1 MWKWGEGINKSNV
14 LYHFYVAFSL
24 LFSLAVLGSLFRQG
38 KAAEYYV
45 FWLTIQ
51 RFIESNC
58 MCTQQ
63 YCSLSLPMPPTFY
76 ISLISRENC
85 LLLAR
90 LSKRHRERKWI
101 QYSKLVTNVTYYTPS
116 AQTPSL
122 FIPIIKRSINIY
134 WERI

>member
-1 MWKWGEGINKSNV
+1 MFCTTFMS
-14 LYHFYVAFSL
+14 LFSL

-90 LSKRHRERKWI
+90 LSKRHRERK
-101 QYSKLVTNVTYYTPS
+101 
-116 AQTPSL
+116 
-122 FIPIIKRSINIY
+122 
-134 WERI
+134 